1 MCMSCNNTGKP
12 LKKIMLFLAIAIG
25 IGAATYFIFATT
37 NNPAIA
43 ASIPLIMSFAACP
56 LMCVI
61 MGGLMVVMNRS
72 KKRKEVTKERANPK
86 ENMINQLPAES
97 KQSVLEHLQN
107 FREKTTIEK
116 ETPLSSR
123 K

>member
-1 MCMSCNNTGKP
+1 MCMTCNNTKRP
-12 LKKIMLFLAIAIG
+12 LKKIILFLAIG
-25 IGAATYFIFATT
+25 IGASTYFIFTTT
-37 NNPAIA
+37 NNPAIG
-43 ASIPLIMSFAACP
+43 ASIPLILSFASCP

-61 MGGLMVVMNRS
+61 MGGLMVAMNRS

-86 ENMINQLPAES
+86 ENMINQQPAES

-107 FREKTTIEK
+107 VREKNYNRK
-116 ETPLSSR
+116 RNPLSR